1 METGS
6 YVVYFFNRYG
16 TKLKDL
22 TEFADSVMAAKEL
35 GQEILTTSNEIV
47 KLHKPVSFAIDRRI
61 YNSLD
66 SQD

>member
-6 YVVYFFNRYG
+6 YIVYFFNRYG
-16 TKLKDL
+16 TKLKGL
-22 TEFADSVMAAKEL
+22 EIPADSVMVAMEAGHALLKSTPE
-35 GQEILTTSNEIV
+35 SD
-47 KLHKPVSFAIDRRI
+47 KMHKPVSFAVDRRI

>member
-6 YVVYFFNRYG
+6 YIVYFFNRYG
-16 TKLKDL
+16 TKLKDS
-22 TEFADSVMAAKEL
+22 TQFADSLMDARKL
-35 GQEILTTSNEIV
+35 GAEVLAGAEGFDRT
-47 KLHKPVSFAIDRRI
+47 HKPVSFAVDRRI